1 MFLSRETGTLGEEIG
16 ARRKKCDTGGMTVT
30 RGRRKGIKKIGILTG
45 GGDAPGINAV
55 IRAAVKVAV
64 RHYRLKVIG
73 IEQGFG
79 GLIENRTRK
88 LGLKEVRGILPRGGT
103 ILGTTNRDN
112 PFHYPVRQ
120 ADGTIEFQDVSQRVL
135 ENLHRNGIEAL
146 IIIGGDGSLKIA
158 SQLWERY
165 SVPVVGVP
173 KTIDNDLSATDQTFG
188 FDTALSTATEAID
201 KLHTTAESHYR
212 IMVLEV
218 MGRYAGWIALQAG
231 LAGGADVILIPEI
244 PFDINKVCDKIR
256 ERSAEG
262 KQFSIVVVAE
272 GARPIGGEM
281 VVKKVVQDS
290 FEQIRLGGIGNV
302 VGEQIEK
309 LTGIET
315 RVTVLGH
322 LQRGGSP
329 TPFDRI
335 LGSRLGAAA
344 VNLLMEGRFG
354 EMVCLRTPHIASV
367 PLAEAVGE
375 MRRVPLGS
383 DMVRMARQIGISF
396 GN

>member
-1 MFLSRETGTLGEEIG
+1 M
-16 ARRKKCDTGGMTVT
+16 RRGS
-30 RGRRKGIKKIGILTG
+30 RKGIKKIGILTG

-64 RHYRLKVIG
+64 RHYGLKVVG

-79 GLIENRTRK
+79 GLIENRTRR
-88 LGLKEVRGILPRGGT
+88 LTQKEVMGILPRGGT

-112 PFHYPVRQ
+112 PFHYPVRVEN
-120 ADGTIEFQDVSQRVL
+120 GGIEFRDVSEKVL
-135 ENLHRNGIEAL
+135 ETLDKNGIQAL

-158 SQLWERY
+158 SRLWERY
-165 SVPVVGVP
+165 SLPVVGVP

-188 FDTALSTATEAID
+188 FDTALTTATEAID

-218 MGRYAGWIALQAG
+218 MGRYAGWIALQSG

-244 PFDINKVCDKIR
+244 PFDINIVCDKIK
-256 ERSAEG
+256 ERSAAG

-272 GARPIGGEM
+272 GAKPIGGEM
-281 VVKKVVQDS
+281 VVQKLVKDS
-290 FEQIRLGGIGNV
+290 FEQIRLGGIGSQ
-302 VGEQIEK
+302 VGEQIEEI
-309 LTGIET
+309 TGIET